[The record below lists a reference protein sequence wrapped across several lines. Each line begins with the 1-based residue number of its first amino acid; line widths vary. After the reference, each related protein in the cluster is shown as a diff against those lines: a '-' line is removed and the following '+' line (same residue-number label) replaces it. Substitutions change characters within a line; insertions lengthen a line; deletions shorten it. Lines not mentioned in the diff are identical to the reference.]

1 MRLWL
6 ALFLL
11 LTNLPFTQ
19 MQSDSQAAVQFSDL
33 AVSYQFGQ
41 QATFQAQVTP
51 ADQVKDV
58 FLFLQLEGEPST
70 RTEKVPVDASGAIRY
85 TYDLVQKPL
94 RPFAAV
100 EYWLRAV
107 SPSGEQLQSA
117 HQWLA

>member
-11 LTNLPFTQ
+11 ITNLPFTQ

-58 FLFLQLEGEPST
+58 FLFLQQEGETT
-70 RTEKVPVDASGAIRY
+70 RTEKVPVDASGAMSTGAI
-85 TYDLVQKPL
+85 TITVTPVALP
-94 RPFAAV
+94 
-100 EYWLRAV
+100 AV
-107 SPSGEQLQSA
+107 SSMAKATGP
-117 HQWLA
+117 